1 VTLQQQHNL
10 VTALPLQEEAD
21 FWRVRGLLVAT
32 YAITS
37 LGFNWDVRRWDG
49 KRFHH
54 ATDDWLER
62 TASRVQLWERV
73 DGQLIGVVN
82 PEGTGDAHLQIHPD
96 FRAIEPEMVAWA
108 EEHLAAANSEG
119 QRQLEIFVFDYD
131 EQRQQLLQERG
142 YTQLAD
148 GGVTRRLHLAQCTP
162 PPVVMASPYQLRTT
176 EPGELANCQR
186 IADLLN
192 AAFNRNFHTAV
203 EFQNFTLGAPCYRPD
218 LDLVAVAPDGS
229 FAAYVGIAY
238 DDVNGHAVFEP
249 VCTHPD
255 HRRHGLAQMLMV
267 EGLHRLKAL
276 GATDVI
282 VDTGDMIPANRLY
295 DSIGFTEVC
304 CGHVWRKEWCL

>member
-1 VTLQQQHNL
+1 MTLQQQNL
-10 VTALPLQEEAD
+10 ITARPLQDEAD
-21 FWRVRGLLVAT
+21 FWRVRDLLVAT
-32 YAITS
+32 YAITP

-54 ATDDWLER
+54 ETDDWLER
-62 TASRVQLWERV
+62 TVGRVQLWETV
-73 DGQLIGVVN
+73 DGQLVGVVN
-82 PEGTGDAHLQIHPD
+82 PEGTGDAHLQLHPD

-108 EEHLAAANSEG
+108 EGHLAAPTAKG
-119 QRQLEIFVFDYD
+119 QRQLEIFAFDYD
-131 EQRQQLLQERG
+131 RQRQQLLQDRG

-148 GGVTRRLHLAQCTP
+148 GGVTRRLHLAECMP
-162 PPVVMASPYQLRTT
+162 SPVVMAPPYQLRTVK
-176 EPGELANCQR
+176 PADPANCQR

-203 EFQNFTLGAPCYRPD
+203 EFQNFTLGAPCYRPE

-238 DDVNGHAVFEP
+238 DDINGHAAFEP

-255 HRRHGLAQMLMV
+255 HRRHGLAQTLMV

-276 GATDVI
+276 DATDVI

-304 CGHVWRKEWCL
+304 RGHIWRKAF